1 MFKIF
6 RAFLF
11 ILFLVSTTTVVYSE
25 TSWITKK
32 SDKTKAELKKEKKD
46 KKENKKKWIAKKKE
60 KKSKNKKK
68 LKEKIKESQSW
79 ITKKSK
85 DKLNEIKK
93 NLKKHR
99 NIDNLPKAELY
110 FTAKIYPSEDEEA
123 LYLYGYINS
132 DKKSD
137 KSKKFKFNNTSYYSL
152 NDGIVYFDDGKT
164 SCQAD
169 MQKGVLF
176 EDLKGKIII
185 TCKNKK
191 VIGASIEF
199 AKNGKSGEGDG
210 EYKNGSKVGFE
221 FFTKKNEAIAKLKL
235 FKEDNIGGTLLTR
248 RLPAEPDNK
257 NIKLEPHGKYYA
269 LLIGNSKYD
278 YNKSWKNLVS
288 PKNDIKKIK
297 EVLDKSYKFEK
308 IITVIDG
315 TKKEIINGFIELSK
329 LSKDNDYVLIYY
341 AGHGDIKY
349 EQAYWIPK
357 DGTEWINQ
365 DWIDVNWL
373 DAFIREKI
381 KAHHLAVLVDS
392 CYVGSKFK
400 GLNLI
405 DNMSEEDLKKNYK
418 KQLDNDLNLR
428 ARSVLSSGSVGPV
441 SDTVAGTGN
450 SLFALTLINFLKAY
464 DKSSIPVNLKNVAWN
479 MDQYFA
485 GTKQKPH
492 YYNPPTWAD
501 GGGDFIFIPKSNI
514 Q

>member
-6 RAFLF
+6 RTFLL
-11 ILFLVSTTTVVYSE
+11 ILFLVSTTTAVYSE

-32 SDKTKAELKKEKKD
+32 SDKTKLESKKEKKE
-46 KKENKKKWIAKKKE
+46 KKEKKKQWIAKKEKENKKKLE
-60 KKSKNKKK
+60 
-68 LKEKIKESQSW
+68 EKIKESKSW

-85 DKLNEIKK
+85 EKINEIKK

-110 FTAKIYPSEDEEA
+110 FAAMIEPSEDQEA
-123 LYLYGYINS
+123 LYLYGYINPN
-132 DKKSD
+132 KKSSE
-137 KSKKFKFNNTSYYSL
+137 SKKFKFNNTSYYSL

-169 MQKGVLF
+169 AKKGVLF
-176 EDLKGKIII
+176 GNLKGEIII
-185 TCKNKK
+185 TCKKK
-191 VIGASIEF
+191 EIIGASIDF
-199 AKNGKSGEGDG
+199 VKNGKSGNGNG
-210 EYKNGSKVGFE
+210 EYKNGSKVEFE
-221 FFTKKNEAIAKLKL
+221 FYTKKKEAIAKLNL
-235 FKEDNIGGTLLTR
+235 FKKNENTTIVR
-248 RLPAEPDNK
+248 QLPSTPNNK
-257 NIKLEPHGKYYA
+257 NIKLNPNGKYYA
-269 LLIGNSKYD
+269 LLIGNSIYD
-278 YNKSWKNLVS
+278 DERWDDLLS
-288 PKNDIKKIK
+288 PKNDIKQIK
-297 EVLDKSYKFEK
+297 AVLDKSYKFEK

-315 TKKEIINGFIELSK
+315 TKKEILNGFIELSK
-329 LSKDNDYVLIYY
+329 LSTDNDYVLIYY

-357 DGTEWINQ
+357 DGTEWING
-365 DWIDVNWL
+365 DWIDINYL
-373 DAFIREKI
+373 DAFIREEI

-400 GLNLI
+400 GLNLL
-405 DNMSEEDLKKNYK
+405 DNMTEEDLKKNYK
-418 KQLDNDLNLR
+418 KQLENDLNAR

-450 SLFALTLINFLKAY
+450 SLFALTLINFLEAY
-464 DKSSIPVNLKNVAWN
+464 QKSSIPVNLKNVAWN

-485 GTKQKPH
+485 GTNQKPH
-492 YYNPPTWAD
+492 YYNPATWAD